1 MESID
6 ITVGSRVVKRS
17 GKPFQNGHKVG
28 TVEAVEPM
36 TVPKRGGM
44 KTVSG
49 LQLEGC
55 VGLVEAW
62 RCDVIA

>member
-1 MESID
+1 MFEVD
-6 ITVGSRVVKRS
+6 ITIGQTVCKKS
-17 GKPFQNGHKVG
+17 GKPFQNGQKTAKV
-28 TVEAVEPM
+28 EKIKPM
-36 TVPKRGGM
+36 TVPDKWGS